1 MPMCLALTQRSHEF
15 EYNILICAA
24 ATRIDM
30 CALSA
35 ICRRV
40 VFQVNVYSGRF
51 KITQMFEGKIFI

>member
-1 MPMCLALTQRSHEF
+1 MPMCLALTQRSHGF

-30 CALSA
+30 CASSA

-40 VFQVNVYSGRF
+40 VYQVNVYSGRF
-51 KITQMFEGKIFI
+51 KMSQMFEENIF